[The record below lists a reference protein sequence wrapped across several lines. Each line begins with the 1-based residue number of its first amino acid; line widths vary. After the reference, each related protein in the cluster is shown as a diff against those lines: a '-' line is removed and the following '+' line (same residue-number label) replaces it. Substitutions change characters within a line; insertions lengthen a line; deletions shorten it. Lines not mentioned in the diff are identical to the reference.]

1 MSAKNDILE
10 YLKSKGHDGAL
21 QSELYNLGYSRSTI
35 AEALEALEKE
45 KRIVKKNIGK
55 KAYRIWAIDEAPFPI
70 KNTLR
75 LGILRAVEYPHALL
89 TAYDLREKY
98 NVRVLVYNSALE
110 LTNALAI
117 GKVDL
122 ACSPLI
128 TQLLY
133 SLLMKSIKIV
143 SGCGFAGSG
152 LVVRGELEEGKTIA
166 SSELSTMETML
177 KLFLE
182 KGGLK
187 NIKVTYFKN
196 PENAVRSFL
205 SGEIDGISIWEP
217 YLTLLKKKGFDVYHY
232 SNYFGKYPCC
242 ALGVNLSFLDVNE
255 DIFKEFFERF
265 KYNTENLEKRKEEA
279 IRLMVEVMDF
289 DEKLVRES
297 FGGFVYDYRLT
308 KKQVEEMLN
317 RFGLKVFN
325 LEKLFLSQDF

>member
-1 MSAKNDILE
+1 MSAKDDILR

-21 QSELYNLGYSRSTI
+21 QSELYELGYSRSTI
-35 AEALEALEKE
+35 AEALESLEE
-45 KRIVKKNIGK
+45 ENLIVKRNIGK
-55 KAYRIWAIDEAPFPI
+55 KAYRIWIIDEAPFPI

-75 LGILRAVEYPHALL
+75 LGLLRAVEYPHALL
-89 TAYDLREKY
+89 AAHDLKEKY

-128 TQLLY
+128 TQILY
-133 SLLMKSIKIV
+133 ALLMKSIKVV
-143 SGCGFAGSG
+143 SGCGFSGSG
-152 LVVRGELEEGKTIA
+152 LVVRGELKEGKTIA

-182 KGGLK
+182 KKGLK

-196 PENAVRSFL
+196 PENAVESFL
-205 SGEIDGISIWEP
+205 RGEIDGISIWEP
-217 YLTLLKKKGFDVYHY
+217 YLSLLKKKGFNVYHY
-232 SNYFGKYPCC
+232 SDYFGKYPCC
-242 ALGVNLSFLDVNE
+242 ALGVNLSFLDLNKNLFYE
-255 DIFKEFFERF
+255 FLEKFKE
-265 KYNTENLEKRKEEA
+265 NTENLEKRKGQA
-279 IRLMVEVMDF
+279 IELMVEVMGF
-289 DEKLVRES
+289 EEKLVRES

>member
-1 MSAKNDILE
+1 MSAKDDILR

-21 QSELYNLGYSRSTI
+21 QSELYELGYSRSTI
-35 AEALEALEKE
+35 AEALESLEE
-45 KRIVKKNIGK
+45 ENLIVKRNIGK
-55 KAYRIWAIDEAPFPI
+55 KAYRIWIIDEAPFPI

-75 LGILRAVEYPHALL
+75 LGLLRAVEYPHALL
-89 TAYDLREKY
+89 AAHDLKEKY

-128 TQLLY
+128 TQILY
-133 SLLMKSIKIV
+133 ALLMKSIKVV
-143 SGCGFAGSG
+143 SGCGFSGSG
-152 LVVRGELEEGKTIA
+152 LVVRGELKEGKTIA

-182 KGGLK
+182 KKGLK

-196 PENAVRSFL
+196 PENAVESFL
-205 SGEIDGISIWEP
+205 RGEIDGISIWEP
-217 YLTLLKKKGFDVYHY
+217 YLTLLKKKGFNAYHY
-232 SNYFGKYPCC
+232 SDYFGKYPCC
-242 ALGVNLSFLDVNE
+242 ALGVNLSFLDVNKTLFYE
-255 DIFKEFFERF
+255 FLEKFKE
-265 KYNTENLEKRKEEA
+265 NTENLEKRKGQAVE
-279 IRLMVEVMDF
+279 LMVEVMGF
-289 DEKLVRES
+289 EEKLVRES

>member
-1 MSAKNDILE
+1 MSAKDDILR

-21 QSELYNLGYSRSTI
+21 QSELYELGYSRSTI
-35 AEALEALEKE
+35 AEALETLEE
-45 KRIVKKNIGK
+45 ENLIVKRNIGK
-55 KAYRIWAIDEAPFPI
+55 KAYRIWIIDEAPFPI

-75 LGILRAVEYPHALL
+75 LGLLRAVEYPHALL
-89 TAYDLREKY
+89 AAHDLKEKY

-128 TQLLY
+128 TQILY
-133 SLLMKSIKIV
+133 ALLMKSIKVV
-143 SGCGFAGSG
+143 SGCGFSGSG
-152 LVVRGELEEGKTIA
+152 LVVRGELKEGKTIA

-182 KGGLK
+182 KKGLK

-196 PENAVRSFL
+196 PENAVESFL
-205 SGEIDGISIWEP
+205 RGEIDGISIWEP
-217 YLTLLKKKGFDVYHY
+217 YLTLLKKKGFNVYHY
-232 SNYFGKYPCC
+232 SDYFGKYPCC
-242 ALGVNLSFLDVNE
+242 ALGVNLSFLDVNKTLFYE
-255 DIFKEFFERF
+255 FLEKFKE
-265 KYNTENLEKRKEEA
+265 NTENLEKRKGQA
-279 IRLMVEVMDF
+279 IELVVEVMGF
-289 DEKLVRES
+289 EEKLVRES